1 MRSNF
6 SLKLSKKELELISAN
21 ADLENFE
28 TVSEFIRWAC
38 LQGYSELQ
46 RLRNAIVT
54 PSFKKK

>member
-46 RLRNAIVT
+46 RLRSAIVT
-54 PSFKKK
+54 PRFKKK

>member
-28 TVSEFIRWAC
+28 TVSEFIRWMSV
-38 LQGYSELQ
+38 QGYSELQ

-54 PSFKKK
+54 PRFKKK